1 MIKDN
6 FKITESASYKIQKLL
21 LDENSSFFRVS
32 VDGGGCSGFQYKF
45 VVENSKNN
53 DDLEFKQFGVKVIVD
68 ELSIQ
73 FLNNCEL
80 DYVEE
85 LVGSYFK
92 VNNQNAKESCGCGT
106 SFSL

>member
-68 ELSIQ
+68 ELSLQFYYEASQINNAPQLIQ
-73 FLNNCEL
+73 DL
-80 DYVEE
+80 Y
-85 LVGSYFK
+85 S
-92 VNNQNAKESCGCGT
+92 
-106 SFSL
+106 SL

>member
-45 VVENSKNN
+45 LVENSKNN

-68 ELSIQ
+68 ELSLQ
-73 FLNNCEL
+73 FYYEASQINNVPL
-80 DYVEE
+80 
-85 LVGSYFK
+85 LVQDPCS
-92 VNNQNAKESCGCGT
+92 
-106 SFSL
+106 SLLQSQQRFFFP